1 MVKEPTKDSL
11 KELDQ
16 KVLAWLSDSDNRV
29 ILMIFLTF
37 VVVAWMFYAI
47 GKGVGSQC
55 LLM

>member
-1 MVKEPTKDSL
+1 MKDSL
-11 KELDQ
+11 RELDR
-16 KVLAWLSDSDNRV
+16 KILAWLSDSDNRV